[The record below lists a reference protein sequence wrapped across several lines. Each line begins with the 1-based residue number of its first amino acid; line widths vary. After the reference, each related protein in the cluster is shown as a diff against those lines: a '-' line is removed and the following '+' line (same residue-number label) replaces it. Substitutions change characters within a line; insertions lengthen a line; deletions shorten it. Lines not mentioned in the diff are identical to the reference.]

1 MVIVGVHVE
10 RSRSGVSNVLP
21 KGIVKETKMATKKT
35 SGKVGRSSITGK
47 YVTVNY
53 AKNHPRTTEVER
65 NKGGK
70 KK

>member
-1 MVIVGVHVE
+1 MIVGVHVE
-10 RSRSGVSNVLP
+10 RNRSGVSNVLP
-21 KGIVKETKMATKKT
+21 KGIINEAYMATKKG

-47 YVTVNY
+47 YVTVTY
-53 AKNHPRTTEVER
+53 AKNHPRTTEIER